1 MMELVNSVLNEAKTQ
16 ERAFSQAVSQAPEAS
31 VGSTRPSTLD
41 DSIKRVRISVIG
53 VGGAGCNA
61 VTRLFLSGIESART
75 IVINTDSKHLHIL
88 SKAHEKFLL
97 GKNMARGM
105 GAGGDAP
112 LGRRCAEADSD
123 ELRRLIGENEIV
135 FIAAGMGGGTGA
147 GASPVIARIAKEQ
160 GAMVIA
166 IVTFPF
172 RLERVRIK
180 KAQDH
185 IRDLL
190 KEVDT
195 LIIIDNNKLAEFAP
209 NLPLDAAFKLADS
222 IMARAVRGLTD
233 SIMVPSLMNIDYA
246 DVRSVL
252 KNKGIAMIS
261 LGEGN
266 GTERVADSIR
276 NTLSHPL
283 LEVNYEDAKGAIIHI
298 EGGEGLTLGEA
309 ITIGNEVT
317 KSLNP
322 EAEVKMG
329 ARINPSLSDSIIVT
343 AIITGVKSP
352 SILGKEGEGGAEAP
366 LVL

>member
-1 MMELVNSVLNEAKTQ
+1 MQELINSVLNENKPRTPEELVPAS
-16 ERAFSQAVSQAPEAS
+16 SQAGNPAVN
-31 VGSTRPSTLD
+31 LD
-41 DSIKRVRISVIG
+41 EVLKKVRITVIG

-75 IVINTDSKHLHIL
+75 IVINTDSKHLHTI
-88 SKAHEKFLL
+88 SKAHEKYLL
-97 GKNMARGM
+97 GKTMTRGI
-105 GAGGDAP
+105 GAGGDANV
-112 LGRRCAEADSD
+112 GRRCAEADAED
-123 ELRRLIGENEIV
+123 LRKLVGENEIV

-147 GASPVIARIAKEQ
+147 GAAPVIARIAKEQ
-160 GAMVIA
+160 GAMVIG

-172 RLERVRIK
+172 RLERIRVK

-195 LIIIDNNKLAEFAP
+195 LIVIDNNKLAEFAP
-209 NLPLDAAFKLADS
+209 NLPLDAAFRLADS
-222 IMARAVRGLTD
+222 IMARAVKGLTD
-233 SIMVPSLMNIDYA
+233 SIMLPSLINIDYA

-261 LGEGN
+261 LGEGSGPN
-266 GTERVADSIR
+266 RVQDAIK

-283 LEVNYEDAKGAIIHI
+283 LEVNYEDAKGAIVHI
-298 EGGEGLTLGEA
+298 EGSEGLTLGEA

-317 KSLNP
+317 KSFDP

-329 ARINPSLSDSIIVT
+329 ARINQSLDDTIIVT

-352 SILGKEGEGGAEAP
+352 SILAKEGEGIETP
-366 LVL
+366 LML

>member
-1 MMELVNSVLNEAKTQ
+1 MQELINSVISERKAEEA
-16 ERAFSQAVSQAPEAS
+16 RSDPAFSHASAPAIN
-31 VGSTRPSTLD
+31 LD
-41 DSIKRVRISVIG
+41 EVMKKVRIAVIG

-61 VTRLFLSGIESART
+61 VTRLFVDGIESART
-75 IVINTDSKHLHIL
+75 IVINTDSKHLHTI
-88 SKAHEKFLL
+88 SKAHDKFLL
-97 GKNMARGM
+97 GKTMTKGM
-105 GAGGDAP
+105 GAGGDAGV
-112 LGRRCAEADSD
+112 GRRCAETDSE

-147 GASPVIARIAKEQ
+147 GASPVIARLAKEQ
-160 GAMVIA
+160 GAMVIG

-172 RLERVRIK
+172 KLERIRIK
-180 KAQDH
+180 KAQEH
-185 IRDLL
+185 IRELL

-209 NLPLDAAFKLADS
+209 NLPLYDAFKLADS
-222 IMARAVRGLTD
+222 IMARAVKGLTD

-261 LGEGN
+261 LGEGTGPN
-266 GTERVADSIR
+266 RVQDSIR

-283 LEVNYEDAKGAIIHI
+283 LEVDYEDAKGAIVHI
-298 EGGEGLTLGEA
+298 EGSEGLTLGEA
-309 ITIGNEVT
+309 ITIGNEIT
-317 KSLNP
+317 KSFDP
-322 EAEVKMG
+322 DSEVKMG
-329 ARINPSLSDSIIVT
+329 ARINQSIDDKIIVT

-352 SILGKEGEGGAEAP
+352 SILGNESKGDETP